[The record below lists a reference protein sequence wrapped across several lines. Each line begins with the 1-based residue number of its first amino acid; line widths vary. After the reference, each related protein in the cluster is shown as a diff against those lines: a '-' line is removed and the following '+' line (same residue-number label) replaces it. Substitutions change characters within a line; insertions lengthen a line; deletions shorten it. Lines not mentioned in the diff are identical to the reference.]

1 MARIAVG
8 GFHHET
14 NTFVDTSTDFAYF
27 CSHRD
32 RPPLVRRGD
41 VLKWL
46 NGVSFALSGF
56 LQIMTKDHDIV
67 PLLWTSGGAGGMVTR
82 EAFERIAAEFVAELS
97 QQMPV
102 DAIYLDLHGAMV
114 TEDFE
119 DGEGELLRRIRACVG
134 REMPIVISLDYHAN
148 VTPAMVDRVDA
159 VCGYLTYP
167 HVDRPETGIRAARA
181 MQHVLKN
188 GRTPGRA
195 LRKVPFLIPLHSQ
208 CTMVQP
214 SLGIIERAQSLES
227 ADLLT
232 VSYLAGFPPSD
243 IFYCGPSVVVH
254 GMTQVAA
261 DRAADD
267 VARFIASRE
276 AEFAVPVLSPAEAVV
291 RAKAITEG
299 VTRPVI
305 IADTQDNPGAGGSAD
320 TTGLLFALVE
330 GGAEGAALGYLCDE
344 QAVKAAHSAGK
355 GANITLELG
364 GRSGPQGVVPFRGTF
379 EVKELGDGK
388 IRTTGPVSGNR
399 NVDLGPMA
407 LLQVGGVQIAV
418 TTKRMQ
424 ALDQTPF
431 RHLGVEPKEQKIL
444 ALKST
449 VHFRGD
455 FQALAEDILIAIAP
469 GAHLADSSKFPYKN
483 LRSGLRLMPLGPES
497 KQVHPYPTP
506 EGTLGARPKTKAEEE
521 ALAVEWLLWMS
532 SRPY

>member
-14 NTFVDTSTDFAYF
+14 NTFVRTPTDFAYF

-41 VLKWL
+41 VLEWL
-46 NGVSFALSGF
+46 SGISFALSGF
-56 LQIMTKDHDIV
+56 LQMMAKDHDIV

-82 EAFERIAAEFVAELS
+82 DAFERISAELIAELS

-134 REMPIVISLDYHAN
+134 QDMPIAISLDYHAN
-148 VTPAMVDRVDA
+148 VTPEMVDYADA
-159 VCGYLTYP
+159 VSAYLTYP
-167 HVDRPETGIRAARA
+167 HVDRPETGIRAAHA
-181 MQHVLKN
+181 MQHLLKH

-195 LRKVPFLIPLHSQ
+195 LRKIPFLVPLHSQ

-214 SLGIIERAQSLES
+214 SRGIIDLTQSLEGDGIL
-227 ADLLT
+227 A

-254 GMTQVAA
+254 ATTQEAA
-261 DRAADD
+261 DRAADE
-267 VARFIASRE
+267 VARFIALKES
-276 AEFAVPVLSPAEAVV
+276 EFAVPVLSPAESVA
-291 RAKAITEG
+291 RARAIAG
-299 VTRPVI
+299 NADRPVI
-305 IADTQDNPGAGGSAD
+305 IADTQDNPGAGGTAD

-330 GGAEGAALGYLCDE
+330 GGAEGVALGYLCDE
-344 QAVKAAHSAGK
+344 QAVKAAHAAGR
-355 GANITLELG
+355 GASITIELG
-364 GRSGPQGVVPFRGTF
+364 GRNGPGGVVPYPGTF
-379 EVKELGDGK
+379 DVKELGDGL

-399 NVDLGPMA
+399 DINLGPMA
-407 LLQVGGVQIAV
+407 LLQIEGVQIAV

-424 ALDQTPF
+424 AHDQAPF
-431 RHLGVEPKEQKIL
+431 RHLGIEPKEKKIL

-455 FQALAEDILIAIAP
+455 FQAIAEDVLIVIAP
-469 GAHLADSSKFPYKN
+469 GEHLADSSKYPYRR
-483 LRSGLRLMPLGPES
+483 LRRGLRLMPLGPES
-497 KQVHPYPTP
+497 RQ
-506 EGTLGARPKTKAEEE
+506 L
-521 ALAVEWLLWMS
+521 S
-532 SRPY
+532 D